1 MNKRETSVLGGLFI
15 AFVITPYIPE
25 GFLLLADNILVR
37 FALLAGLIAAA
48 YVGPVAAV
56 AAFAVIAYLYMQRNR
71 AKLGQLT
78 NAMNL
83 TTNPL
88 SPAIQ
93 SIESGE
99 YAPPQPDFQPPLQTS
114 IQFAPQN
121 DSGSDEFEPVA
132 ATLNE
137 KTPLPTEG
145 SNDGVNK
152 AISQLFEW
160 VNPNLAQAP

>member
-15 AFVITPYIPE
+15 AFVVIPYLPE
-25 GFLLLADNILVR
+25 GILLLADNILIR
-37 FALLAGLIAAA
+37 IALLAGLIAAA
-48 YVGPVAAV
+48 YVGPVAAI
-56 AAFAVIAYLYMQRNR
+56 AAFAVVAYLYMQRNR

-93 SIESGE
+93 SIESGQ

-114 IQFAPQN
+114 MQYAPQD
-121 DSGSDEFEPVA
+121 DSGSDEFHPVA

>member
-1 MNKRETSVLGGLFI
+1 MNKRETSVLGGLFV
-15 AFVITPYIPE
+15 AFLVIPYLPQSV
-25 GFLLLADNILVR
+25 LLLADNLLVR
-37 FALLAGLIAAA
+37 ALLLTGLIAAA
-48 YVGPVAAV
+48 YVSPLAAV
-56 AAFAVIAYLYMQRNR
+56 AAFAVLAYLYMERNR

-93 SIESGE
+93 SIESGQ

-114 IQFAPQN
+114 LQYAPQD
-121 DSGSDEFEPVA
+121 DSGSDEFHPVA

-137 KTPLPTEG
+137 KTALPTEG

-160 VNPNLAQAP
+160 VNPGLAQSP

>member
-1 MNKRETSVLGGLFI
+1 MKAQETSVLGGLLVAFI
-15 AFVITPYIPE
+15 VIPYLPQE
-25 GFLLLADNILVR
+25 VLLLADNILVR
-37 FALLAGLIAAA
+37 ILLLAGLIAAA

-56 AAFAVIAYLYMQRNR
+56 AAFAVVAYLYMERNR

-83 TTNPL
+83 TSNPL

-93 SIESGE
+93 SIQSGE

-114 IQFAPQN
+114 LQYAPQD
-121 DSGSDEFEPVA
+121 DSGSDQFEPVA

-137 KTPLPTEG
+137 KTPLPTEA